1 METYFDSR
9 LDLFQRQLAKRSEKL
24 KMRAEETINDV
35 FKKDLF
41 KRRASMHT
49 TQQFD
54 MEMQK
59 FKAKVSS
66 LHVCIVFPLRSF
78 VSGVSKGNQ
87 ASGNMAHLQC
97 RAATREAHLLLGRHV
112 PVDYISACWDGPRVR
127 CFLSQLAQRQHS

>member
-41 KRRASMHT
+41 KRRASVHT

-66 LHVCIVFPLRSF
+66 PSPYTSTSSSASLCK
-78 VSGVSKGNQ
+78 VSARVTK
-87 ASGNMAHLQC
+87 L
-97 RAATREAHLLLGRHV
+97 AATWHTSNVVRLREKLTFFWGVMSLLLTSLLFGMAPECV
-112 PVDYISACWDGPRVR
+112 PVHTTPYI
-127 CFLSQLAQRQHS
+127 